1 MCQNGVLCGDA
12 SCPLLKRS
20 RTLWGPEDT
29 NSLYVPHFLFV
40 GNTLHS
46 ASLVFPEF
54 HRADSK
60 GCLSGKRENTE
71 TKEEQSRN
79 NNAAQG

>member
-12 SCPLLKRS
+12 SCPLLKWS
-20 RTLWGPEDT
+20 RTLWGPADT
-29 NSLYVPHFLFV
+29 NSLYVPRFLFV

-46 ASLVFPEF
+46 VSLIFPEF

-71 TKEEQSRN
+71 TKEEQSRK